1 MRELFRF
8 FCSLFKRSGES
19 DTEAYYSSILCM
31 AVIRL
36 ALFYPLVRF
45 CADLLNCKLNKVSI
59 ILYLIICLLFSYFRA
74 PQKQSLI
81 SNKKYDNISKLT
93 LYVIAFLIVFL
104 SGIGGAVAS
113 ILVDKYFV
121 EPYGL
126 EGWLLQFFKWN
137 KTPWPVTRA
146 SSRRRTSTSASW
158 IINHRNLKENECLAK
173 KSLSL
178 WCENK

>member
-1 MRELFRF
+1 
-8 FCSLFKRSGES
+8 
-19 DTEAYYSSILCM
+19 M

-81 SNKKYDNISKLT
+81 SNKKYDNKSKLT

-126 EGWLLQFFKWN
+126 EGWLLRFFQ
-137 KTPWPVTRA
+137 
-146 SSRRRTSTSASW
+146 
-158 IINHRNLKENECLAK
+158 
-173 KSLSL
+173 
-178 WCENK
+178 

>member
-1 MRELFRF
+1 MLPLQSKQYEGRMMRELFRF

-19 DTEAYYSSILCM
+19 DTEAYYSSILCI

-126 EGWLLQFFKWN
+126 EGWLLRFFQ
-137 KTPWPVTRA
+137 
-146 SSRRRTSTSASW
+146 
-158 IINHRNLKENECLAK
+158 
-173 KSLSL
+173 
-178 WCENK
+178 

>member
-1 MRELFRF
+1 MRELSRF
-8 FCSLFKRSGES
+8 FYSLFKRSGES

-126 EGWLLQFFKWN
+126 EGWLLRFFQWKDSVN
-137 KTPWPVTRA
+137 KKTIRYVFSQQKRLSNFSKIIKVWA
-146 SSRRRTSTSASW
+146 NTSA
-158 IINHRNLKENECLAK
+158 
-173 KSLSL
+173 
-178 WCENK
+178 